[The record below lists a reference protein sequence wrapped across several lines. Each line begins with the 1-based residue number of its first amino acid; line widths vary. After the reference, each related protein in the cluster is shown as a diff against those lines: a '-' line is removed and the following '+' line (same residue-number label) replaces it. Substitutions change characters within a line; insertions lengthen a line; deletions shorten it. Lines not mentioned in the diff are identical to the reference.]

1 MDNVPSVKEAKALMN
16 NAQIL
21 INLDDNGKEILGE
34 FYNNIKQYDVSNIK
48 AYNLFMERIYKA
60 AISYDNQIKKNYSL
74 CFNEK
79 RKIK

>member
-1 MDNVPSVKEAKALMN
+1 MHNVPCVKEAKALMN

-21 INLDDNGKEILGE
+21 INLDDNGKEIVGE

-48 AYNLFMERIYKA
+48 AYNFFMERIYKA
-60 AISYDNQIKKNYSL
+60 AISYDNQIKKIISL

-79 RKIK
+79 KKD